1 MYMWQSWIE
10 IKYCFVAYFEHITE
24 FDTLLLLLRV
34 GLIHTLQAEQLL
46 HIAQGFIQDFELG
59 EKHGGT

>member
-1 MYMWQSWIE
+1 MYIRQSRIE
-10 IKYCFVAYFEHITE
+10 SFVAYFEHIIE

-59 EKHGGT
+59 GNMVVAG